1 MSVASNTVV
10 VLAMDDRIWFDAN
23 TLVNYLRDLE
33 RQAQTHMA
41 EAKEEQDY
49 DRALAAYSASES
61 IRQITDGFVLS
72 SITAAEPIKGRRE
85 SRR

>member
-33 RQAQTHMA
+33 RQAQTHMS
-41 EAKEEQDY
+41 EANEEQDY

-72 SITAAEPIKGRRE
+72 SITAAETIKGRRE

>member
-1 MSVASNTVV
+1 M
-10 VLAMDDRIWFDAN
+10 LN
-23 TLVNYLRDLE
+23 TLITSKTRQKLMLKFFLNSGTSSYLRDLE

-72 SITAAEPIKGRRE
+72 SITAAETIKGRRE

>member
-1 MSVASNTVV
+1 MPVDTNTVV
-10 VLAMDDRIWFDAN
+10 VLAMDDRIWFDAT

-33 RQAQTHMA
+33 RQAQNHMA
-41 EAKEEQDY
+41 EAKQEHDY

-72 SITAAEPIKGRRE
+72 SITAAETIRGRRE

>member
-1 MSVASNTVV
+1 MPVTKNTVV
-10 VLAMDDRIWFDAN
+10 VLAIDDRIWFDA
-23 TLVNYLRDLE
+23 TSLVDYLRDLE
-33 RQAQTHMA
+33 KQAQGHM
-41 EAKEEQDY
+41 EQAKEEQDY

-72 SITAAEPIKGRRE
+72 SITAAETIRGRRE